1 MDYKPHA
8 YQQYAIDW
16 IMDHPVCALFL
27 DMGLGKTSVTLTA
40 LQRLL
45 FDRFETRRVL
55 VIAPLR
61 VARDTWKAEA
71 EKWDHLRDL
80 RLSVAVGDELTR
92 LRALTAE
99 ADIYLINRENVP
111 WLVKDSGMPFDYDT
125 VVIDELSSFKNHTA
139 KRYKALASK
148 RKKIRRIIG
157 LTGTPSVNGLED
169 LWAEIRLL
177 DMGER
182 LGKTVGPFRS
192 AYEVPDKR
200 SWSMIYS
207 YKPKPGAIE
216 QIREKISDIAVSM
229 KAVDHLQMPELVKA
243 VTEVYMSPEELRDYE
258 DLKEEYVMQHE
269 DLIVTAANA
278 AVLSGKLSQLANGAI
293 YDDEH
298 VPHAF
303 HERKLDAL
311 EDLIEAMNGRPVLV
325 AYWFRHDLDRII
337 QRLQGMGVSW
347 NTLETSAAIDSWN
360 RGDLQVGLIHPAST
374 GHGLNL
380 QTGGS
385 HLIWFGLTWSLE
397 LYQQT
402 NARLWRQG
410 QPSGT
415 VVIQHILCRNTI
427 DASIMAALD
436 RKDVNQA
443 ALIEAVKANVSN
455 RGGRS
460 SADNKPRR
468 RVSPQ

>member
-1 MDYKPHA
+1 MKYQPHE

-16 IMDHPVCALFL
+16 IVDHPVSALFL
-27 DMGLGKTSVTLTA
+27 DMGLGKTSITLTA

-45 FDRFETRRVL
+45 FERFESRRVL
-55 VIAPLR
+55 IIAPLR

-71 EKWDHLRDL
+71 EKWDHLQGL
-80 RLSVAVGDELTR
+80 RLSIAVGDAQQR
-92 LRALTAE
+92 CKALENTE
-99 ADIYLINRENVP
+99 ADIYVINRENVP
-111 WLVKDSGMPFDYDT
+111 WLVQESGLPFDYDT
-125 VVIDELSSFKNHTA
+125 VVIDELSSFKNHTS

-148 RKKIRRIIG
+148 RKKISRIIG

-182 LGKTVGPFRS
+182 LGKYVGPFRS

-200 SWSMIYS
+200 SWNIIYS
-207 YKPKPGAIE
+207 YKPKPGAVD

-229 KAVDHLQMPELVKA
+229 KSVDHLEMPELISA
-243 VTEVYMSPEELRDYE
+243 VTEVRMSPREREEYE
-258 DLKEEYVMQHE
+258 DLKEEYVMRHK
-269 DLIVTAANA
+269 DVTITAANA
-278 AVLSGKLSQLANGAI
+278 AVLSGKLAQLANGAI

-298 VPHAF
+298 VSHAF

-325 AYWFRHDLDRII
+325 AYWFRHDYERIVR
-337 QRLQGMGVSW
+337 RLQAMGVSW
-347 NTLETSAAIDSWN
+347 NTLETSAAIDTWN
-360 RGDLQVGLIHPAST
+360 RGDLQVGLIHPASA

-380 QTGGS
+380 QSGGN

-410 QPSGT
+410 QKAET
-415 VVIQHILCRNTI
+415 VVIQHIVTANSI
-427 DASIMAALD
+427 DVDILDALE
-436 RKDVNQA
+436 KKNMNQD
-443 ALIEAVKANVSN
+443 ALIEAVKA
-455 RGGRS
+455 
-460 SADNKPRR
+460 
-468 RVSPQ
+468 RVRK

>member
-1 MDYKPHA
+1 MKYQPHE

-16 IMDHPVCALFL
+16 IVDHPVSALFL
-27 DMGLGKTSVTLTA
+27 DMGLGKTSITLTA

-45 FDRFETRRVL
+45 FERFESRRVL
-55 VIAPLR
+55 IIAPLR

-71 EKWDHLRDL
+71 EKWDHLQGL
-80 RLSVAVGDELTR
+80 RLSIAVGDAQQR
-92 LRALTAE
+92 CKALENTE
-99 ADIYLINRENVP
+99 ADIYVINRENVP
-111 WLVKDSGMPFDYDT
+111 WLVQESGLPFDYDT
-125 VVIDELSSFKNHTA
+125 VVIDELSSFKNHTS

-148 RKKIRRIIG
+148 RKKISRIIG

-182 LGKTVGPFRS
+182 LGKYVGPFRS

-200 SWSMIYS
+200 SWNIIYS
-207 YKPKPGAIE
+207 YKPKPGAVD

-229 KAVDHLQMPELVKA
+229 KSVDHLEMPELISA
-243 VTEVYMSPEELRDYE
+243 VTEVRMSPREREEYE
-258 DLKEEYVMQHE
+258 DLKEEYVMRHK
-269 DLIVTAANA
+269 DVTITAANA
-278 AVLSGKLSQLANGAI
+278 AVLSGKLAQLANGAI

-298 VPHAF
+298 VAHAF

-325 AYWFRHDLDRII
+325 AYWFRHDYERIVR
-337 QRLQGMGVSW
+337 RLQAMGVSW
-347 NTLETSAAIDSWN
+347 NTLETSAAIDTWN
-360 RGDLQVGLIHPAST
+360 RGDLQVGLIHPASA

-380 QTGGS
+380 QSGGN

-410 QPSGT
+410 QKAET
-415 VVIQHILCRNTI
+415 VVIQHIVTANSI
-427 DASIMAALD
+427 DVDILDALE
-436 RKDVNQA
+436 KKNMNQD
-443 ALIEAVKANVSN
+443 ALIEAVKA
-455 RGGRS
+455 
-460 SADNKPRR
+460 
-468 RVSPQ
+468 RVRK